1 MRALPVTRQ
10 LPPPVG
16 PDGSRCP
23 GRPHYPHRMPSAGHS
38 AAPTRFAYLGPEGTF
53 AEAALVRLT
62 GAEGGPAVEARPQ
75 PSVAAALSAVR
86 SGDCAAAL
94 VPLENSVEGSV
105 PATMDGLVDGAP
117 LVITREVFLEVAFVL
132 GVRPGTRLGDVRT
145 VASHPHA
152 LAQCRSRIA
161 ELVPDADVV
170 PTASTADAARRV
182 AEGEYDAAV
191 SAPIAAERYRLDPLD
206 TDVADHPGAVT
217 RFVLVERPGP
227 LPEPTGADKTTVTAV
242 IADRT
247 GALLDLLAEFAVRGI
262 SLTRIESRPTR
273 ERLGVYSFSID
284 CEGHVADARV
294 GDALAA
300 LHRLCADLRFLGS
313 YPRADA
319 QPGKPVE
326 ERVGDAAFAGAAQW
340 LASVREGTAG

>member
-1 MRALPVTRQ
+1 M
-10 LPPPVG
+10 
-16 PDGSRCP
+16 P
-23 GRPHYPHRMPSAGHS
+23 GT
-38 AAPTRFAYLGPEGTF
+38 APTRFAYLGPEGTF
-53 AEAALVRLT
+53 AEAALGML
-62 GAEGGPAVEARPQ
+62 GAPSEGEARPE
-75 PSVAAALSAVR
+75 PSVAAALAAVR
-86 SGDCAAAL
+86 AGTCDAAL

-105 PATMDGLVDGAP
+105 PATMDGLVTGPP

-132 GVRPGTRLGDVRT
+132 AARPGATLADVGT

-152 LAQCRSRIA
+152 LAQCRGRVA
-161 ELVPDADVV
+161 GLLPDAEAVV
-170 PTASTADAARRV
+170 AASTADAARRV
-182 AEGEYDAAV
+182 AAGEWDAAV
-191 SAPIAAERYRLDPLD
+191 CAPIAAQRYGLTVLAEDL
-206 TDVADHPGAVT
+206 ADHPGAVT
-217 RFVLVERPGP
+217 RFVLVTRPAP
-227 LPEPTGADKTTVTAV
+227 PPPPTGADKTTVTAV
-242 IADRT
+242 VADRT

-284 CEGHVADARV
+284 CEGHVADRRV

-326 ERVGDAAFAGAAQW
+326 QHAADAAYADADAWLAQIRRGAAD
-340 LASVREGTAG
+340 

>member
-1 MRALPVTRQ
+1 
-10 LPPPVG
+10 
-16 PDGSRCP
+16 
-23 GRPHYPHRMPSAGHS
+23 MPSAGHR

-53 AEAALVRLT
+53 AEAALVRLV
-62 GAEGGPAVEARPQ
+62 GAAADARPQ
-75 PSVAAALSAVR
+75 SSVAAALSAVR
-86 SGDCAAAL
+86 AGECEAAL

-105 PATMDGLVDGAP
+105 PATMDGLVDGEP
-117 LVITREVFLEVAFVL
+117 LVITREVFLEVGFVL
-132 GVRPGTRLGDVRT
+132 AVRPGTTVDRIGT

-152 LAQCRSRIA
+152 LAQCRGRVA
-161 ELVPDADVV
+161 DLLPAADVL

-191 SAPIAAERYRLDPLD
+191 CAAIAAQRYGLEALVPDL
-206 TDVADHPGAVT
+206 ADRPGAVT
-217 RFVLVERPGP
+217 RFVLVQRPGP
-227 LPEPTGADKTTVTAV
+227 LPAPTGADKTTVTAV
-242 IADRT
+242 VADRT

-273 ERLGVYSFSID
+273 EGLGVYSFSID

-300 LHRLCADLRFLGS
+300 LHRLSAELRFLGS

-319 QPGKPVE
+319 EAGKRVA
-326 ERVGDAAFAGAAQW
+326 ERVGDAAFEQARTW
-340 LASVREGTAG
+340 LAEVRQGSAV